1 MTLTAAGDLRLRVMV
16 EDVWDAV
23 NLDVPATTVVG
34 DVKAMALRQAG
45 VPGEPAGYM
54 VKFRGAELDDED
66 RSLADVGMVDN
77 AGLIVLARR
86 RRPVR

>member
-1 MTLTAAGDLRLRVMV
+1 MTATTENLRIRVMV

-23 NLDVPATTVVG
+23 DLDLPGTAVVG

-45 VPGEPAGYM
+45 VPGEPGGYL

-66 RSLADVGMVDN
+66 RTLADAGVVNN
-77 AGLIVLARR
+77 AGLVVLARR